1 MGEVLHNTVNEC
13 VINIKLLILTKMWVN
28 EAYKMIWLGKHAFFV
43 FTIRNVVKKGDVL
56 WPLRGPGSVVSI
68 VTAYGLEG
76 LGF

>member
-13 VINIKLLILTKMWVN
+13 VINIKLVILTKMWVN
-28 EAYKMIWLGKHAFFV
+28 EAYKMIRVGKHVFFV
-43 FTIRNVVKKGDVL
+43 ITIRNFVKIGDVL

-68 VTAYGLEG
+68 ATAYGLEG